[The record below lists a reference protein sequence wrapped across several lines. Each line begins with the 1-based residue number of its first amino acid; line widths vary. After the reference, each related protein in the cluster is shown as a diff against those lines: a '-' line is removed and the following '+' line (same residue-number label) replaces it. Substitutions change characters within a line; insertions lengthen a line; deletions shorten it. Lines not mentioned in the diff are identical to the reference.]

1 MAATDIPITWS
12 SAAPPP
18 SLAAA
23 MMRTECVVM
32 GSPSCRLSR
41 GQPVVLAGNISRIRP
56 LKQRYV
62 SIDHSIDIGLWLSA
76 GHGTIIG

>member
-1 MAATDIPITWS
+1 
-12 SAAPPP
+12 
-18 SLAAA
+18 
-23 MMRTECVVM
+23 M